1 MSNQTR
7 NSLRQDDAGN
17 RRQEGRQRSNQQWQ
31 DQPHNQGQYNN
42 PQWRERNEDR
52 DFNQQW
58 RPFDSQQSFSQT
70 PGEHRYSGP
79 QNRQY
84 EPGGQGYNDTYGSSY
99 NRRNTDGYEWE
110 PGSDRSN
117 QYSGE
122 EYRNDDTQGD
132 YSDRYQSRDNNSGQY
147 GRNMQGSR
155 QQGRDYD
162 RGQSYGNQGYDR
174 YRGDNQQ
181 NYQAQRD
188 SNYNTGGQDYLS
200 NHGSQFRPDSSSQQG
215 NYGSRPQQ
223 RYDNGYG
230 RQGNPG
236 AGSQWQNT
244 GGYGNQYGQ
253 DSQWQ
258 QSSNQESNKHRGRG
272 PRGYT
277 RSDSRIT
284 EDINDRLSDDD
295 MLDASD
301 IEVKVT
307 NGEVILS
314 GTVDNKQNKRYAE
327 DIVEA
332 VSGVKDVENRL
343 RVKSK
348 SEGQDSGGSP
358 ESRSVNNSANNT
370 TGNNANNTTGS
381 TDKSNK
387 AKATQE

>member
-31 DQPHNQGQYNN
+31 SQPYNQGQYNN
-42 PQWRERNEDR
+42 PQWRKRNEDR

-79 QNRQY
+79 QSRQY
-84 EPGGQGYNDTYGSSY
+84 EPGAQGYNDAYGSTY
-99 NRRNTDGYEWE
+99 NRRNTDDYEWQ
-110 PGSDRSN
+110 PGSGRSN
-117 QYSGE
+117 QYSSE
-122 EYRNDDTQGD
+122 EYRDYDTQGD
-132 YSDRYQSRDNNSGQY
+132 YSDRYQSRENYGGQY
-147 GRNMQGSR
+147 GRGMQGNR

-162 RGQSYGNQGYDR
+162 RGQSYGNQDYDR

-200 NHGSQFRPDSSSQQG
+200 NHGSQFASEGNSRQG

-230 RQGNPG
+230 RQGNPS

-258 QSSNQESNKHRGRG
+258 QSGSQDSNKNRGRG

-284 EDINDRLSDDD
+284 EDINDKLSDDG

-314 GTVDNKQNKRYAE
+314 GTVDSKQNKRYAE

-332 VSGVKDVENRL
+332 ISGVKDVENRL

-348 SEGQDSGGSP
+348 SEGQDSSGSP
-358 ESRSVNNSANNT
+358 ESRSVNNNANNT
-370 TGNNANNTTGS
+370 TGNNTSGS
-381 TDKSNK
+381 SDKNK
-387 AKATQE
+387 TKATQE